1 MGTQRRWWQPRYELW
16 VVRAEAADV
25 PVLLRSRH
33 RIRTLADWSRR
44 MDGDHVRLLSDCELV
59 IVDRDDRRPLAA
71 SVAEVTPIAIRTAVE
86 RRAA

>member
-33 RIRTLADWSRR
+33 RIRTFAAWSRR
-44 MDGDHVRLLSDCELV
+44 TDGDHVRLLRGCELV
-59 IVDRDDRRPLAA
+59 IVDRDDRRPL
-71 SVAEVTPIAIRTAVE
+71 
-86 RRAA
+86 RRRVGRSDPDLVR